1 MPRPLPQLRGFHPP
15 PPPPS
20 PPSPLSPRVDHH
32 QHLPDASNLVIAAR
46 HDGSETILPE
56 TMQRAQ
62 NRGGSNDTLSP
73 HIFGFEQARDY
84 GHFVVAEKPHESV
97 GFLHPSLNKARLD
110 IAKQWGR
117 ILLTIMTFIIMV
129 LSLYWA
135 VLYGVEDNMRVLTVH
150 VVDFDGLVA
159 PYDNVT
165 PIVGPLITNL
175 TKEMYGSEGR
185 SLGYV
190 SLHPSDF
197 DYDTMA
203 VRRGVYNWDS
213 WAAVI
218 VNANA
223 TALLQEAAATGN
235 ASYDPTG
242 AVQYIIQTARQE
254 TTFGN
259 YINPQLQ
266 ALSRQFA
273 AQFGTLWAQT
283 LMSNSS
289 YDPDTLARAPAA
301 VNPGVTPTTIDL
313 RPFAPAT
320 ATPAVSIG
328 LIYLIIVAFFSFPF
342 FLPIHMQ
349 YITDPRHPRLHFW
362 QFVLWRYGTT
372 VLAYFCVSLIYSL
385 VPVAFQIPFWHAA
398 GTATEPALNAT
409 AYGRGSFVVYWMVN
423 FVGMNA
429 LGFAC
434 ENMAMLLGQ
443 PWTAFWLIFWVITN
457 VSTAFYSLDLAPR
470 FFRWGYAWP
479 LHHVVQAS
487 RQILF
492 DLRSDIG
499 FHFGILFAWIA
510 VNTLLFPFCCY
521 SMRWR
526 AERAQ
531 RAAEAPKDRYT
542 VKTLT
547 GDVDVPKKEGMLPPI
562 RKRGFMRGV

>member
-1 MPRPLPQLRGFHPP
+1 MPPQPRGGFHHP

-20 PPSPLSPRVDHH
+20 PPSPMSPREN
-32 QHLPDASNLVIAAR
+32 QRLPGASNVTIVAR
-46 HDGSETILPE
+46 HDDAESILPDP
-56 TMQRAQ
+56 MPRAQ
-62 NRGGSNDTLSP
+62 NRAGSNDTLDNAQ
-73 HIFGFEQARDY
+73 IFGFDRARDF

-97 GFLHPSLNKARLD
+97 SFLHPSLNKARFD
-110 IAKQWGR
+110 IVKQWAR
-117 ILLTIMTFIIMV
+117 ILVTIMTFIIMV
-129 LSLYWA
+129 LSMYWA
-135 VLYGVEDNMRVLTVH
+135 VLFGVEDNMRVLRVH

-159 PYDNVT
+159 PYNNVT
-165 PIVGPLITNL
+165 PIVGPLITNI
-175 TKEMYGSEGR
+175 TKEMAEGSGR

-203 VRRGVYNWDS
+203 VRRGVYYWDS
-213 WAAVI
+213 WAAII

-254 TTFGN
+254 TTTGN

-266 ALSRQFA
+266 LLSRQFA
-273 AQFGTLWAQT
+273 ARFGPLWAQT
-283 LMSNSS
+283 LMSNDS
-289 YDPDTLARAPAA
+289 YDPDTLAQSPNA
-301 VNPGVTPTTIDL
+301 VNPGIVPTTVDL

-349 YITDPRHPRLHFW
+349 YIADPRHPRLHFW

-372 VLAYFCVSLIYSL
+372 VLAYFFVSLIYSL
-385 VPVAFQIPFWHAA
+385 VPVAFQIPVSNPP
-398 GTATEPALNAT
+398 GTATEPAMNAS

-423 FVGMNA
+423 WIGMNA

-457 VSTAFYSLDLAPR
+457 VSTAFYSLDLAPH

-479 LHHVVQAS
+479 LHHIVQAS

-531 RAAEAPKDRYT
+531 RAAEAGKDRYT